1 MLKLENVSASYGSVP
16 AITNVSIEI
25 GEGEAVGLLGA
36 NGAGKSTT
44 LRAISGLVKLSTGS
58 VTFAGTDVTSLPG
71 HRIPELGIA
80 HVPEGRQVFPEMTVQ
95 ENLEIGAFVPTA
107 KAERARTMELVYEIK
122 GDAQSWAIEEIRRVL
137 RPKGAFLM
145 MEHDVPSNLFLRALF
160 YLRLTFAGTD
170 VNSLPPY
177 RIPELGIAHVP
188 EGRQV
193 FPEMTVQEN
202 LEIGAFVPKAKAERA
217 RTMELVYE
225 IFPRLAERRKQ
236 LAGTMSGGEQQMLA
250 VGRGLMLKPRLL
262 MLDEPSL
269 GLAPVMTDVTFEK
282 IGEIHKMGTAILL
295 VEQNVS
301 RALSLV
307 QRAYVLESGNVIMH
321 GSSSELA
328 GNKQVQAAYLG
339 I

>member
-1 MLKLENVSASYGSVP
+1 MLKLQGVSASYGSVP
-16 AITNVSIEI
+16 AISDVSIEI

-44 LRAISGLVKLSTGS
+44 LRAISGLVKLK
-58 VTFAGTDVTSLPG
+58 AGTITFDGTDLASLPP

-95 ENLEIGAFVPTA
+95 ENLEIGA
-107 KAERARTMELVYEIK
+107 Y
-122 GDAQSWAIEEIRRVL
+122 
-137 RPKGAFLM
+137 
-145 MEHDVPSNLFLRALF
+145 
-160 YLRLTFAGTD
+160 
-170 VNSLPPY
+170 
-177 RIPELGIAHVP
+177 
-188 EGRQV
+188 
-193 FPEMTVQEN
+193 
-202 LEIGAFVPKAKAERA
+202 VPKAKAERS
-217 RTMELVYE
+217 RTLDLVYG
-225 IFPRLAERRKQ
+225 IFPRLADRKKQ

-321 GSSSELA
+321 GIKRRTRRQQAGPGGVSGDLGAALNRSINVTAAAVSSLSRLRGRA
-328 GNKQVQAAYLG
+328 GVGVPPQNALVEGKTSPPAALCRAIALPSASPPPQAG
-339 I
+339 EVKTTRTSP

>member
-1 MLKLENVSASYGSVP
+1 MLKLSGVSASYGSVP
-16 AITNVSIEI
+16 AIHDVSIEI

-44 LRAISGLVKLSTGS
+44 LRAISGLVKLTSGTIM
-58 VTFAGTDVTSLPG
+58 FAGTDLASLPP

-95 ENLEIGAFVPTA
+95 ENLEIGA
-107 KAERARTMELVYEIK
+107 Y
-122 GDAQSWAIEEIRRVL
+122 
-137 RPKGAFLM
+137 
-145 MEHDVPSNLFLRALF
+145 
-160 YLRLTFAGTD
+160 
-170 VNSLPPY
+170 
-177 RIPELGIAHVP
+177 
-188 EGRQV
+188 
-193 FPEMTVQEN
+193 
-202 LEIGAFVPKAKAERA
+202 VPKAKAERA
-217 RTMELVYE
+217 SSLDLVYS
-225 IFPRLAERRKQ
+225 IFPRLADRKKQ

-282 IGEIHKMGTAILL
+282 IAEIHKMGTAILL

-301 RALSLV
+301 RALTLV
-307 QRAYVLESGNVIMH
+307 ARAYVLESGNVIMH
-321 GSSSELA
+321 GSSAELA
-328 GNKQVQAAYLG
+328 NNKQVQAAYLG

>member
-1 MLKLENVSASYGSVP
+1 MLKLEGVSASYGSVP
-16 AITNVSIEI
+16 AISDVAIEI
-25 GEGEAVGLLGA
+25 GAGEAVGLLGA

-44 LRAISGLVKLSTGS
+44 LRAISGQVKLSKGS
-58 VTFAGTDVTSLPG
+58 
-71 HRIPELGIA
+71 
-80 HVPEGRQVFPEMTVQ
+80 
-95 ENLEIGAFVPTA
+95 
-107 KAERARTMELVYEIK
+107 
-122 GDAQSWAIEEIRRVL
+122 
-137 RPKGAFLM
+137 
-145 MEHDVPSNLFLRALF
+145 
-160 YLRLTFAGTD
+160 LTFDGIDLT
-170 VNSLPPY
+170 SMPPY

-202 LEIGAFVPKAKAERA
+202 LEIGAYVPKAKADRA
-217 RTMELVYE
+217 KTMQLVYE
-225 IFPRLAERRKQ
+225 IFPRLADRRRQ

-282 IGEIHKMGTAILL
+282 IAEIHKLGTAILL

-301 RALSLV
+301 RALTLV
-307 QRAYVLESGNVIMH
+307 ARAYVLESGNVIMH
-321 GSSSELA
+321 GTSEELA
-328 GNKQVQAAYLG
+328 NNKQVQAAYLG

>member
-1 MLKLENVSASYGSVP
+1 MLELKGVSAAYGSVP
-16 AITNVSIEI
+16 AITRVSINI
-25 GEGEAVGLLGA
+25 NAGEAVGLLGA

-44 LRAISGLVKLSTGS
+44 LRVISGLVGLSSGS
-58 VTFAGTDVTSLPG
+58 ISFDGIDV
-71 HRIPELGIA
+71 A
-80 HVPEGRQVFPEMTVQ
+80 
-95 ENLEIGAFVPTA
+95 A
-107 KAERARTMELVYEIK
+107 
-122 GDAQSWAIEEIRRVL
+122 
-137 RPKGAFLM
+137 
-145 MEHDVPSNLFLRALF
+145 
-160 YLRLTFAGTD
+160 
-170 VNSLPPY
+170 LPPHK
-177 RIPELGIAHVP
+177 IPELGIAHVP

-202 LEIGAFVPKAKAERA
+202 LEIGAFVPKAKAERT
-217 RTMELVYE
+217 RTMELVYA
-225 IFPRLAERRKQ
+225 IFPRLAERKKQ

-282 IGEIHKMGTAILL
+282 IAEIHKMGTAILL

-307 QRAYVLESGNVIMH
+307 DRAYVLESGRVIMH
-321 GSSSELA
+321 GKSDELA
-328 GNKQVQAAYLG
+328 NNRQVQAAYLG

>member
-1 MLKLENVSASYGSVP
+1 MLKLDGVSASYGSVP
-16 AITNVSIEI
+16 AISDVAIEI
-25 GEGEAVGLLGA
+25 GAGEAVGLLGA

-44 LRAISGLVKLSTGS
+44 LRAISGQVKLS
-58 VTFAGTDVTSLPG
+58 
-71 HRIPELGIA
+71 
-80 HVPEGRQVFPEMTVQ
+80 
-95 ENLEIGAFVPTA
+95 
-107 KAERARTMELVYEIK
+107 K
-122 GDAQSWAIEEIRRVL
+122 GL
-137 RPKGAFLM
+137 
-145 MEHDVPSNLFLRALF
+145 
-160 YLRLTFAGTD
+160 LTFDGIDLTSMPA
-170 VNSLPPY
+170 Y

-202 LEIGAFVPKAKAERA
+202 LEIGAYVPKAKADRA
-217 RTMELVYE
+217 KTMQLVYE
-225 IFPRLAERRKQ
+225 IFPRLADRRRQ

-282 IGEIHKMGTAILL
+282 IAEIHKLGTAILL

-301 RALSLV
+301 RALTLV
-307 QRAYVLESGNVIMH
+307 SRAYVLESGKVIMH
-321 GSSSELA
+321 GTSEELA
-328 GNKQVQAAYLG
+328 NNKQVQAAYLG

>member
-1 MLKLENVSASYGSVP
+1 MRRLTEAQVLELSGVSASYGAVP
-16 AITNVSIEI
+16 AISDVSITV

-44 LRAISGLVKLSTGS
+44 LRVISGLLKLSSGT
-58 VTFAGTDVTSLPG
+58 VRFAGADLAAMPA

-80 HVPEGRQVFPEMTVQ
+80 HVPEGRQVFPDMTVE
-95 ENLEIGAFVPTA
+95 ENLEIGA
-107 KAERARTMELVYEIK
+107 Y
-122 GDAQSWAIEEIRRVL
+122 
-137 RPKGAFLM
+137 
-145 MEHDVPSNLFLRALF
+145 
-160 YLRLTFAGTD
+160 
-170 VNSLPPY
+170 
-177 RIPELGIAHVP
+177 
-188 EGRQV
+188 
-193 FPEMTVQEN
+193 
-202 LEIGAFVPKAKAERA
+202 VPKAKAERA
-217 RTMELVYE
+217 QTMELVYG
-225 IFPRLAERRKQ
+225 IFPRLAERRRQ

-282 IGEIHKMGTAILL
+282 IGEIHRMGTAILL

-307 QRAYVLESGNVIMH
+307 ARAYVLESGRVIMH
-321 GSSSELA
+321 GTSAELS

>member
-1 MLKLENVSASYGSVP
+1 MLELSGVSAAYGSVP
-16 AITNVSIEI
+16 ALSDVSITI
-25 GEGEAVGLLGA
+25 DAGEAVGLLGA

-44 LRAISGLVKLSTGS
+44 LRAISGL
-58 VTFAGTDVTSLPG
+58 
-71 HRIPELGIA
+71 I
-80 HVPEGRQVFPEMTVQ
+80 
-95 ENLEIGAFVPTA
+95 
-107 KAERARTMELVYEIK
+107 
-122 GDAQSWAIEEIRRVL
+122 
-137 RPKGAFLM
+137 
-145 MEHDVPSNLFLRALF
+145 
-160 YLRLTFAGTD
+160 RLTAGMITFD
-170 VNSLPPY
+170 GADLTACAPY

-202 LEIGAFVPKAKAERA
+202 LEIGAYVPKAKAERA
-217 RTMELVYE
+217 RAMELVYG
-225 IFPRLAERRKQ
+225 IFPHLADRRKQ

-250 VGRGLMLKPRLL
+250 VGRGLMLRPRLL

-301 RALSLV
+301 RALALV
-307 QRAYVLESGNVIMH
+307 QRAYVLESGQVTLQ
-321 GSSSELA
+321 GTSAELA
-328 GNKQVQAAYLG
+328 GNREVQAAYLG

>member
-1 MLKLENVSASYGSVP
+1 MLSLESVSAAYGTVP
-16 AITNVSIEI
+16 AIHGVSIEV

-44 LRAISGLVKLSTGS
+44 LRAISGLVRLTAGRIRFMGQDLAAIPPYK
-58 VTFAGTDVTSLPG
+58 VT
-71 HRIPELGIA
+71 ELGIA

-95 ENLEIGAFVPTA
+95 ENLEVGSYAPRA
-107 KAERARTMELVYEIK
+107 KPERARSLELVY
-122 GDAQSWAIEEIRRVL
+122 G
-137 RPKGAFLM
+137 
-145 MEHDVPSNLFLRALF
+145 
-160 YLRLTFAGTD
+160 
-170 VNSLPPY
+170 
-177 RIPELGIAHVP
+177 
-188 EGRQV
+188 
-193 FPEMTVQEN
+193 
-202 LEIGAFVPKAKAERA
+202 
-217 RTMELVYE
+217 

-250 VGRGLMLKPRLL
+250 VGRGMMLKPRLL

-269 GLAPVMTDVTFEK
+269 GLAPVMCDVTFEK
-282 IGEIHKMGTAILL
+282 ISEIHKLGTAILL

-307 QRAYVLESGNVIMH
+307 QRAYVLEGGAVAMQGTSA
-321 GSSSELA
+321 ELA

>member
-1 MLKLENVSASYGSVP
+1 VLKLAGVSASYGSVP
-16 AITNVSIEI
+16 AIHNVSIEI

-44 LRAISGLVKLSTGS
+44 LRAISSLVKRSGTI
-58 VTFAGTDVTSLPG
+58 TFAGTDLASLPP

-95 ENLEIGAFVPTA
+95 ENLEIGA
-107 KAERARTMELVYEIK
+107 Y
-122 GDAQSWAIEEIRRVL
+122 
-137 RPKGAFLM
+137 
-145 MEHDVPSNLFLRALF
+145 
-160 YLRLTFAGTD
+160 
-170 VNSLPPY
+170 
-177 RIPELGIAHVP
+177 
-188 EGRQV
+188 
-193 FPEMTVQEN
+193 
-202 LEIGAFVPKAKAERA
+202 VPKAKSERS
-217 RTMELVYE
+217 RTLDLVYS
-225 IFPRLAERRKQ
+225 IFPRLADRKRQ

-307 QRAYVLESGNVIMH
+307 QRAYVLESGSVTLQ
-321 GSSSELA
+321 GTSAELA
-328 GNKQVQAAYLG
+328 NNKQVQAAYLG